1 MDLHKYAVEKLK
13 EESDIELVAK
23 VNHFSNFLFNYAMT
37 VFYSVTGYYLENDDM
52 DSYNTFH
59 DECSVTQYD
68 SLLKKNFSYL
78 RPYNNEFVKNV
89 CREVYD
95 FYNIQREIPS

>member
-1 MDLHKYAVEKLK
+1 
-13 EESDIELVAK
+13 
-23 VNHFSNFLFNYAMT
+23 
-37 VFYSVTGYYLENDDM
+37 M

-95 FYNIQREIPS
+95 FYNIQQEIPS